1 MSNIYQTVTLS
12 ETRQMPTAYADY
24 LGNLQGGQRY
34 ENGAITFVAVVP
46 IGADGIAD
54 EMKDLSDYDM
64 GEQDKQAAKEFLS
77 NLVVPEGFADG
88 CITLEIHSNAVQQS
102 A

>member
-1 MSNIYQTVTLS
+1 
-12 ETRQMPTAYADY
+12 MPTAYADY
-24 LGNLQGGQRY
+24 LGDLQGGQRY

-46 IGADGIAD
+46 IWAPTGIAD

-64 GEQDKQAAKEFLS
+64 GEQDKQAAKEFLL
-77 NLVVPEGFADG
+77 NIVVPEGFADG